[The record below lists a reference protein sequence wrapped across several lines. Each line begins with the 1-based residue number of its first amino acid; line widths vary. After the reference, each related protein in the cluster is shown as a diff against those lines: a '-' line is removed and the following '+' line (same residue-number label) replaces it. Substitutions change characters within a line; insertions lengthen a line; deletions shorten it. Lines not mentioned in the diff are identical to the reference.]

1 MRAKSVLF
9 LVVVIGMGCAT
20 PYQKMGY
27 RGGYDD
33 FRISADTVEVTFRGN
48 GHTSRETV
56 SRYLLRRA
64 SEVTLQSGYTHFA
77 PLTETDHSAVY
88 VYGNDGKV
96 RSGVK
101 PRLTM
106 RIQCFRSPRDDV
118 PGLIDAQEFLEYNFP
133 QALAPN
139 HNESTHNEK
148 KVNQ

>member
-1 MRAKSVLF
+1 MRARGVLF
-9 LVVVIGMGCAT
+9 LAVVFGMACAT

-33 FRISADTVEVTFRGN
+33 FRIGEDTVEVTFRGN
-48 GHTSRETV
+48 AHTSRETV

-64 SEVTLQSGYTHFA
+64 SEVTLKNGYTHFA
-77 PLTETDHSAVY
+77 PLSETDHSAVY

-106 RIQCFRSPRDDV
+106 RIQCFRALQDDV

-139 HNESTHNEK
+139 HNESTRNEK
-148 KVNQ
+148 RANQ